1 MNQKKL
7 VVGITGATGAIY
19 GVRLLQV
26 LGNIDGVET
35 HLVISEPAKRTIQF
49 ELDASVES
57 IQALADY
64 SYDIGDIG
72 ARIASGSFKTS
83 GMVIVPCS
91 VKTMSALAN
100 SYGANLLI
108 RAGDVSLKEGR
119 PLVLV
124 LRETPLHAGHL
135 RQMMELAQLGAVILP
150 PVPAFYHRPKTIDD
164 IVNHTIGKILDRF
177 DIDHDLFPRWDGL
190 GADAASG
197 ASADVED

>member
-1 MNQKKL
+1 MRL
-7 VVGITGATGAIY
+7 IVGISGATGAVY

-26 LGNIDGVET
+26 LSNVKEVET
-35 HLVISEPAKRTIQF
+35 HLIISEPAKHTIEL

-57 IQALADY
+57 VVALADY
-64 SYDIGDIG
+64 TYDINDIG

-83 GMVIVPCS
+83 GMVIAPCS

-100 SYGANLLI
+100 SYDTNLLI
-108 RAGDVSLKEGR
+108 RAGDVSIKEGR

-150 PVPAFYHRPKTIDD
+150 PVPAFYHKPKTIDD
-164 IVNHTIGKILDRF
+164 IVNHTVGKILDRF
-177 DIDHDLFPRWDGL
+177 DIDHNLFARWEGL
-190 GADAASG
+190 GVDAPI
-197 ASADVED
+197 DD